1 MTLRRFSVD
10 RPAALLAAVLTVASL
25 MATLVASLVACGG
38 RQQTAAPV
46 DGTGCEITTDRRI
59 AVATGNT
66 GGVYYVL
73 GGALAEAVSAATGG
87 KLKATAAETGASVQN
102 IQQVVAGNYQVAF
115 SLADTAADA
124 VQGTGSFA
132 GSPQPIAALAR
143 LYSNYTQVVV
153 RADAGITTLADLRG
167 KRVSTGSPKSGTEV
181 IANRILQAAGLN
193 PDTDLAAQRLDLG
206 TSVDGMKNGTIDALF
221 FSGGL
226 PTPNITDL
234 FTSLGA
240 KVRLLDTSAVLATL
254 RKTNPVYDVATIP
267 AATYPGAA
275 DPRTIVTPNLLIVPA
290 SLDAPTACVLTRT
303 LFERKAGLVA
313 VNPAAENITLQQA
326 RRTDPVPLH
335 PGAKQALDTLGA
347 P

>member
-1 MTLRRFSVD
+1 MKPGRSAV
-10 RPAALLAAVLTVASL
+10 ALLAAVLAVT
-25 MATLVASLVACGG
+25 SLVACGG
-38 RQQTAAPV
+38 RQQNASTGA
-46 DGTGCEITTDRRI
+46 GTGCEITAEGRI
-59 AVATGNT
+59 SIATGNT

-73 GGALAEAVSAATGG
+73 GGGLAEAVSTATAG

-102 IQQVVAGNYQVAF
+102 IQQLVAGNYQVAF

-124 VQGTGSFA
+124 VNGAGSFA
-132 GSPQPIAALAR
+132 GTRQPIAALGR
-143 LYSNYTQVVV
+143 LYPNYTQLVV
-153 RADAGITTLADLRG
+153 RAGAGITTLADLRG

-193 PDTDLAAQRLDLG
+193 PETDLAAQRLDIG
-206 TSVDGMKNGTIDALF
+206 TSVDGMKDGTIDAMF

-240 KVRLLDTSAVLATL
+240 RARLLDTSAVLSTL
-254 RKTNPVYDVATIP
+254 KGINPSYTLATIP
-267 AATYPGAA
+267 AATYPGAT
-275 DPRTIVTPNLLIVPA
+275 DTPTIVVPNLLLVPE
-290 SLDAPTACVLTRT
+290 SLDAATACVLTKT
-303 LFERKAGLVA
+303 LFDRTADLVKI
-313 VNPAAENITLQQA
+313 NPAAAGISLQQA
-326 RRTDPVPLH
+326 RATAPVPLH

>member
-1 MTLRRFSVD
+1 MTLHRSVLGLI
-10 RPAALLAAVLTVASL
+10 AVVLTAI
-25 MATLVASLVACGG
+25 SLVAGGG
-38 RQQTAAPV
+38 RQQAAAPGG
-46 DGTGCEITTDRRI
+46 GTGCEIATDRRI

-73 GGALAEAVSAATGG
+73 GGALAEAVSAATAG

-102 IQQVVAGNYQVAF
+102 IQQLVAGNYQVAF
-115 SLADTAADA
+115 SLADSAADA
-124 VQGTGSFA
+124 VQGNGSFA
-132 GSPQPIAALAR
+132 GTPQPIAALAR
-143 LYSNYTQVVV
+143 LYPNYTQVVV
-153 RADAGITTLADLRG
+153 RTDAGIASLADLRG

-193 PDTDLAAQRLDLG
+193 PDTDLAAQRLDIG
-206 TSVDGMKNGTIDALF
+206 TSVDGMKDGTVDAMF

-234 FTSLGA
+234 FTNLGDR
-240 KVRLLDTSAVLATL
+240 VRLLDTSSVLGTL
-254 RKTNPVYDVATIP
+254 RRTNPVYEVATIP
-267 AATYPGAA
+267 ASTYPSAT
-275 DPRTIVTPNLLIVPA
+275 DTPTIVVPNLLLVPQ
-290 SLDAPTACVLTRT
+290 SLDAPVACVLTKT
-303 LFERKAGLVA
+303 LFERKSDLVA

-326 RRTDPVPLH
+326 RQTDPVSLH